1 MEMTIRELV
10 ETTNINYPHRE
21 AFIFKDGRATYA
33 EFYAKVNQ
41 KANALLEI
49 GIKKTDHVG
58 LMFPNCMEVLETIL
72 ALWNIGAVIL
82 PLSFR
87 LQN

>member
-1 MEMTIRELV
+1 MEMTIRELL
-10 ETTNINYPHRE
+10 ETTYINYPHRE
-21 AFIFKDGRATYA
+21 AFVFKDSRANYA

-72 ALWNIGAVIL
+72 ALWSIGAVIL